1 MNDGDR
7 DGPRITKADVEQRK
21 VHGSKRPRF
30 DALSVEPDVTPVG
43 GSVPFRSVFGLVF
56 FHRLFNGH
64 SSSFGE
70 FVRDA
75 DLADGFLFPPAH
87 AIPTPLPV
95 INAPF
100 FPEART
106 MNRVAGLPTMSDL
119 GVQRTY
125 APTSI
130 CFGCG
135 PANEHG
141 LRINSFRT
149 ADGLTMDFVPAD
161 HHQAFPG
168 MINGGIIGTLLD
180 CHGNWAAAVALMD
193 AQGLDEPP
201 CTVTASYDVQLR
213 RPTPHG
219 ATLTVNATPTE
230 VMDDRVRVALTLE
243 AEGKVC
249 ATGSGLFVAVKEGHP
264 AYHRWS

>member
-1 MNDGDR
+1 
-7 DGPRITKADVEQRK
+7 
-21 VHGSKRPRF
+21 
-30 DALSVEPDVTPVG
+30 
-43 GSVPFRSVFGLVF
+43 
-56 FHRLFNGH
+56 
-64 SSSFGE
+64 
-70 FVRDA
+70 
-75 DLADGFLFPPAH
+75 
-87 AIPTPLPV
+87 
-95 INAPF
+95 
-100 FPEART
+100 
-106 MNRVAGLPTMSDL
+106 MSDI

-125 APTSI
+125 APNSI

-141 LRINSFRT
+141 LKIDSFRT
-149 ADGLTMDFVPAD
+149 DDGLVMEFVPSD

-180 CHGNWAAAVALMD
+180 CHGNWAAAIALMD
-193 AQGLDEPP
+193 AQGLEEPP

-230 VMDDRVRVALTLE
+230 VLEDRVRVSLTLE

-249 ATGSGLFVAVKEGHP
+249 ATGNGLFVAVKEGHP